1 MKKLL
6 NLLLPAV
13 VFAVVLSSCKSNVP
27 KEAKYIPKD
36 ASVVLVL
43 DPEKMQDKLQKGGI
57 SVDTLINRFFKDDND
72 PKHRAVFNG
81 IKDSAGINWGNKMFV
96 FVQQKT
102 NSDKSQSNTITFLGG
117 LKDAAKFEAHIKN
130 HNADIKGTV
139 VKEKEYSYL
148 TTDDESTIIAW
159 NEEQVAITTYNH
171 SGVYSPMSRM
181 NDTAAMAP
189 RQPAAPVDRKEEAK
203 RAVARLFTQK
213 VSESLA
219 DVKIFTNMF
228 KDKADGYMF
237 TNSNS
242 SLSTLAMLPIQPPKL
257 EEFMKDNYS
266 TATLTFED
274 GKITMNAIG
283 YPNQL
288 MSGILKKYAGPTVDL
303 SMIENYPSQN
313 INGVML
319 FAFNPEIF
327 GGVLKQM
334 EVEGLANTFL
344 EKAGLKSDVL
354 YKSLKGTIAVVVSD
368 LGMPSVGPDPM
379 DKHDEKSMMQK
390 KSFGK
395 MLLNAPVGDK
405 ASFFKV
411 MDLAVQQGFLVKEN
425 NTYKGGA
432 FFSVIGLYVQA
443 DEKNLIIASDSLTYV
458 NYMAKTTKAAINK
471 EALDK
476 FKGKAGVF
484 YFDIANTMNGFTKEP
499 GALGNFEHTAL
510 SVKNTFKDAIGTFDN
525 FDGGTI
531 KSTFE
536 LRMQN
541 EKQNS
546 LVTLISLITDI
557 AVDMR
562 LQAKK
567 QKEEEE
573 KLFPG
578 GVPAIIRTN

>member
-6 NLLLPAV
+6 TLILPA
-13 VFAVVLSSCKSNVP
+13 FAFAILLSSCKSNVP
-27 KEAKYIPKD
+27 KEAKYIPND
-36 ASVVLVL
+36 ASVVMVL
-43 DPEKMQDKLQKGGI
+43 DPQQLQDKLQKGGI
-57 SVDTLINRFFKDDND
+57 SVDTLINRIFKGDND
-72 PKHRAVFNG
+72 PKAKAMFNG
-81 IKDSAGINWGNKMFV
+81 LKDSAGINWGSKMFV

-102 NSDKSQSNTITFLGG
+102 NGDKSQSTTVTFLGG
-117 LKDAAKFEAHIKN
+117 LKDVSKFETHIKN
-130 HNADIKGTV
+130 HSKEMPGTI

-148 TTDDESTIIAW
+148 TTDEKSTIVAW
-159 NEEQVAITTYNH
+159 NDEQVTITMHTH
-171 SGVYSPMSRM
+171 TQKPVF
-181 NDTAAMAP
+181 DTTTKVFKQPGAP
-189 RQPAAPVDRKEEAK
+189 ADMEGETK
-203 RAVARLFTQK
+203 RAVARFYTQK

-219 DVKIFTNMF
+219 DVKMFTNMF

-242 SLSTLAMLPIQPPKL
+242 SLSALAMLPFQPPKL
-257 EEFMKDNYS
+257 EEFVKDNYS
-266 TATLTFED
+266 TATLAFED
-274 GKITMNAIG
+274 GKIQVNCIG

-288 MSGILKKYAGPTVDL
+288 LSSILKKYAGPTVDL

-327 GGVLKQM
+327 GGLLKQM
-334 EVEGLANTFL
+334 EVEGIANNFL
-344 EKAGLKSDVL
+344 EKAGLQSNDL
-354 YKSLKGTIAVVVSD
+354 YKSLKGNIAVVVSD
-368 LGMPSVGPDPM
+368 LGMPSGGPDPM
-379 DKHDEKSMMQK
+379 DKLNEKSMVEK

-395 MLLNAPVGDK
+395 MVLNAPVGDK

-411 MDLAVQQGFLVKEN
+411 MDLAVQQGFLVKQN

-432 FFSVIGLYVQA
+432 LLSMIGLYLQA
-443 DEKNLIIASDSLTYV
+443 DEKNLVIASDSLTYAS
-458 NYMAKTTKAAINK
+458 YMAKTTKAVINK

-484 YFDIANTMNGFTKEP
+484 YFDIANTINGFTKDP
-499 GALGNFEHTAL
+499 GALRQFEHSAL
-510 SVKNTFKDAIGTFDN
+510 SVKNTFKDAIGTLDN
-525 FDGGTI
+525 FDGTSI
-531 KSTFE
+531 KSSFE
-536 LRMQN
+536 VRMQN

-546 LVTLISLITDI
+546 LVTLTSLITDI

-567 QKEEEE
+567 DREAEE

>member
-6 NLLLPAV
+6 NLILPAF
-13 VFAVVLSSCKSNVP
+13 VFAVLVTSCKSNVP
-27 KEAKYIPKD
+27 KEAKYIPND
-36 ASVVLVL
+36 ASIVVVL
-43 DPEKMQDKLQKGGI
+43 DPQQMQDKLQKGGI
-57 SVDTLINRFFKDDND
+57 SIDTLINRIFKGDND
-72 PKHRAVFNG
+72 PKARAMFNG
-81 IKDSAGINWGNKMFV
+81 LKDSAGINWGSKMFV

-102 NSDKSQSNTITFLGG
+102 NGDKSQSNTFTFLGG
-117 LKDAAKFEAHIKN
+117 LKDVSKFEAHIKN
-130 HNADIKGTV
+130 HSKEMPGMV

-148 TTDDESTIIAW
+148 TTDEKSTIIAW
-159 NEEQVAITTYNH
+159 NDEQVTITMH
-171 SGVYSPMSRM
+171 SHTQRPVF
-181 NDTAAMAP
+181 DTTTKVFKQPGAP
-189 RQPAAPVDRKEEAK
+189 TDMEGETK
-203 RAVARLFTQK
+203 RAVARFYTQK

-219 DVKIFTNMF
+219 DVKMFTNMF

-242 SLSTLAMLPIQPPKL
+242 AVSALAMLPFQPPKL
-257 EEFMKDNYS
+257 EEFVKDNYS

-274 GKITMNAIG
+274 GKILMNAIG

-288 MSGILKKYAGPTVDL
+288 LGSILKKYAGPTVDL

-313 INGVML
+313 INGIML

-327 GGVLKQM
+327 GGLLKQM
-334 EVEGLANTFL
+334 EVEGIANTFL
-344 EKAGLKSDVL
+344 EKAGLQSNDL
-354 YKSLKGTIAVVVSD
+354 YKSLKGNIAVVVSD
-368 LGMPSVGPDPM
+368 LGMPSTVPDPM
-379 DKHDEKSMMQK
+379 DKLNEKSMVEK

-395 MLLNAPVGDK
+395 MILSAPVGDK
-405 ASFFKV
+405 TSFFKV
-411 MDLAVQQGFLVKEN
+411 LDLAVQQGFLVKQN

-432 FFSVIGLYVQA
+432 LLSMIGLYLQA
-443 DEKNLIIASDSLTYV
+443 DEKNLVIASDSLTYA
-458 NYMAKTTKAAINK
+458 NYMAKTTKAVINK

-484 YFDIANTMNGFTKEP
+484 YFDIANTINGFTKDA
-499 GALGNFEHTAL
+499 GTLRQFEHSAL
-510 SVKNTFKDAIGTFDN
+510 SVKNTFKDAIGTLDN
-525 FDGGTI
+525 FDGTSI

-536 LRMQN
+536 VRMQN

-546 LVTLISLITDI
+546 LVTLTSLITDI

-567 QKEEEE
+567 DREAEE